1 MLKINKECAHLN
13 TIATLEDTSVCVS
26 CGLVIECGQ
35 VCFENEWRDF
45 NIDSKNKDRQR
56 CEPSFKFEQKYILKT
71 VVMAIGN

>member
-45 NIDSKNKDRQR
+45 NIDSKNK
-56 CEPSFKFEQKYILKT
+56 L
-71 VVMAIGN
+71 NN